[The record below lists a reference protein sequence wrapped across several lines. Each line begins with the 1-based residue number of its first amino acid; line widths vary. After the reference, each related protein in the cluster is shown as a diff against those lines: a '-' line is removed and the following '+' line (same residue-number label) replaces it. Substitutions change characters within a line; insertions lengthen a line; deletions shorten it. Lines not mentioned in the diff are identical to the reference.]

1 MEQGKDTLSGFLTE
15 LFDRFQRAEVGFLSG
30 DDLSPQEARLLVA
43 VCRAVDG
50 GLDNRSTAIAAARR
64 VTAGTL
70 TSAVKL
76 LEKKGYLTRR
86 RDEQDRR
93 VVRLTPTELGR
104 KASERY
110 TAFRKKLTESAIA
123 CLSEDEAA
131 GLIRT
136 VDKLS
141 QALHRS
147 AGERT
152 KMEEYI

>member
-1 MEQGKDTLSGFLTE
+1 MEQGKETLNRFVTE
-15 LFDRFQRAEVGFLSG
+15 LLDRFQRAEAGFLSG
-30 DDLSPQEARLLVA
+30 ADLSPQEARLLET

-93 VVRLTPTELGR
+93 VVRLAPTELGR

-110 TAFRKKLTESAIA
+110 IAFRKKLTESAIA
-123 CLSEDEAA
+123 CLSEDEAE

-141 QALHRS
+141 HALHGS
-147 AGERT
+147 IGEQT

>member
-1 MEQGKDTLSGFLTE
+1 MEQGRERLNRFLTE
-15 LFDRFQRAEVGFLSG
+15 LVERIQWAEAGFLSQAN
-30 DDLSPQEARLLVA
+30 LSPQEVRLLET
-43 VCRAVDG
+43 VCQAVDG

-93 VVRLTPTELGR
+93 VVRLMPTELGR
-104 KASERY
+104 KASEAY
-110 TAFRKKLTESAIA
+110 IAFRKKLTESAIA

-141 QALHRS
+141 HALHGS
-147 AGERT
+147 IGEQT
-152 KMEEYI
+152 KMEESI

>member
-1 MEQGKDTLSGFLTE
+1 MEQGRERLNRFLTE
-15 LFDRFQRAEVGFLSG
+15 LVERIQWAEAGFLSQAN
-30 DDLSPQEARLLVA
+30 LSPQEVRLLET
-43 VCRAVDG
+43 VCQAVDG

>member
-15 LFDRFQRAEVGFLSG
+15 LFDRFQRAEAGFLSG
-30 DDLSPQEARLLVA
+30 DDLSPQEARLLMA

-86 RDEQDRR
+86 RDAHRAG
-93 VVRLTPTELGR
+93 TEGQR
-104 KASERY
+104 TIYRISEKTDGERH
-110 TAFRKKLTESAIA
+110 R
-123 CLSEDEAA
+123 LSE
-131 GLIRT
+131 
-136 VDKLS
+136 
-141 QALHRS
+141 
-147 AGERT
+147 
-152 KMEEYI
+152 